1 MKCLLRG
8 TSCGYNSGYFSFLNG
23 RAIAQAVCHRPGFD
37 PGQSMVIVALGQVSV
52 RVLQFS
58 FVRTIPPA
66 IHTSLCV
73 HIALTGWVNGR
84 SLETFQKTMIV
95 RKSENTG
102 QKSTF
107 AFVFEV
113 LKCKLKDINTA
124 PSDHMPR
131 PAVKYSIVF
140 STGRSLSEAVTSF
153 VTSRIRKY
161 AVITSDR

>member
-1 MKCLLRG
+1 MCLLRG

-23 RAIAQAVCHRPGFD
+23 RAISSGCLSPAGLSHRRTGFD

-102 QKSTF
+102 RKSTF

-113 LKCKLKDINTA
+113 LKCKLKDTDTA

-131 PAVKYSIVF
+131 PAIKYSIVVEVF
-140 STGRSLSEAVTSF
+140 SQPVGPVPRPCPLL
-153 VTSRIRKY
+153 
-161 AVITSDR
+161 